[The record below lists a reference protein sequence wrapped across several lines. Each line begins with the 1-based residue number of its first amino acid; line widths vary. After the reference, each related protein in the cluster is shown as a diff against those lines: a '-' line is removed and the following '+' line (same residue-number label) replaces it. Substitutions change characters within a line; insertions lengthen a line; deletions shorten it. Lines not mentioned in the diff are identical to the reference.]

1 MKIIDKNW
9 SCIVVYFFCSKISPS
24 VCGGP
29 AQVAGVV
36 KCVGCVDPFG

>member
-1 MKIIDKNW
+1 MKIIYKNW
-9 SCIVVYFFCSKISPS
+9 SCIVPIFFSSKISPS
-24 VCGGP
+24 LRGGP